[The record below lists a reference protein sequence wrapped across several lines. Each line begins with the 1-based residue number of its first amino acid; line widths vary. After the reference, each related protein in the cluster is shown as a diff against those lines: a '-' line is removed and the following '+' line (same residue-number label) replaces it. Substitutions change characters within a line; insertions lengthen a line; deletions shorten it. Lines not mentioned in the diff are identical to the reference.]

1 MAYSEASK
9 NATMKYM
16 KKNLDD
22 IKTRVPKGKRE
33 EYKAAASALG
43 YSSFNSFVVQ
53 AIEEKLER
61 EQGR

>member
-1 MAYSEASK
+1 MAYTEASK

-22 IKTRVPKGKRE
+22 IKIRVPKGTRD
-33 EYKAAASALG
+33 EYKTAAAALG
-43 YSSFNSFVVQ
+43 YSSFNSFIIQ

-61 EQGR
+61 EG